1 MGKQSFAFFLLTK
14 FSNNSIIRYM
24 EKLKRIPYGVTDFKR
39 IQRENYY
46 YVDKTKHFPILE
58 KFSDYTFLIRP
69 RRFGKSLWLSVLDCY
84 YDINRADEFDTTFK
98 NTWIKDNPTEE
109 KSSYLMLKF
118 NFSAVNPNIDDV
130 ERSFYSYLEDCIYEF
145 NSSYKDLLKKE
156 YFEKIE
162 KIKTSIDKIRY
173 IFRYSK
179 KNNLRIFVIIDEYDN
194 FTNTILTNYGNMSY
208 EKITHAEGFYR
219 YFFNILKEGTTGTD
233 SSISK
238 LFITGVSPVTMDD
251 VTSGFNIGTNI
262 TTEQPFEEITG
273 FTEEEV
279 KEMVNYYYNNDGLDL
294 TYEEL
299 QPILSEWYN
308 NYVFSKNHKKKLYNS
323 DMILYYINRAVVLGS
338 PPDNLIDMNVKT
350 DYKKLRHLLILD
362 KKLNGNFSQL
372 KTLMDEGE
380 ISSNIVSSFPVA
392 ELTYPE
398 NFTSLLYFLG
408 IITIDRVDGGRVVFK
423 IPNNTIKSI
432 YSSYLI
438 EGYKDAD
445 VFKLNIF
452 TFSNLMQRMAY
463 KAEWK
468 PLIEF
473 IADNMK
479 TQLTIRDFID
489 GEAALRGFLT
499 AYFNLSGFYIIKPE
513 YEFNKGFIDIFFKPH
528 LHIYKDLPY
537 SYLLELKYIKRSEYT
552 KKTEKAKLKEAKVQL
567 LKYSKDKRIT
577 ESIGNTKLI
586 KLAAIF
592 NGWEL
597 VCLEEI

>member
-1 MGKQSFAFFLLTK
+1 MK
-14 FSNNSIIRYM
+14 
-24 EKLKRIPYGVTDFKR
+24 KLKRIPYGVTDFKL
-39 IQRENYY
+39 IQNENYY
-46 YVDKTKHFPILE
+46 YVDKTKHFTILE
-58 KFSDYTFLIRP
+58 EIARYAFLIRP

-98 NTWIKDNPTEE
+98 NTWIKDNPTDE

-130 ERSFYSYLEDCIYEF
+130 ERSFKSYIKECIFIF
-145 NSSYKDLLKKE
+145 NEIYKE
-156 YFEKIE
+156 YLSIE
-162 KIKTSIDKIRY
+162 YQNEIKNITKPYDK
-173 IFRYSK
+173 FRFLLNYSK
-179 KNNLRIFVIIDEYDN
+179 KNNLKLFIIIDEYDN

-273 FTEEEV
+273 FTEAEV
-279 KEMVNYYYNNDGLDL
+279 KEMIDYYYNNDALEL
-294 TYEEL
+294 RYEEL

-308 NYVFSKNHKKKLYNS
+308 NYVFSEDYTTKLYNS
-323 DMILYYINRAVVLGS
+323 DMILYYLNRAVVLNA
-338 PPDNLIDMNVKT
+338 PPKNLIDMNVKT

-423 IPNNTIKSI
+423 IPNNTVKSI

-452 TFSNLMQRMAY
+452 TFSNLMQGMAY

-552 KKTEKAKLKEAKVQL
+552 KKIEKTKLKEAKEQL

-577 ESIGNTKLI
+577 ESIGTTKLI
-586 KLAAIF
+586 KLALIF

-597 VCLEEI
+597 VCLEEF